1 MISKNI
7 TLNDVNSFSKNT
19 LLSHLNIE
27 FTNIGNDYLEAKM
40 PVNHKTTQPMGI
52 LHGGATVALAES
64 IGSVGSNMLIDVK
77 TEYAV
82 GLTINANHV
91 SSAKDNY
98 VIGTGT
104 IVHKGRST
112 HVGSIE
118 VKDKNEKLI
127 SICILTVMIVKKIKL
142 YTFLGRIAL

>member
-7 TLNDVNSFSKNT
+7 TLNEVNSFSQNT

-27 FTNIGNDYLEAKM
+27 FINIGNDYLEAKM

-91 SSAKDNY
+91 GSVRANY
-98 VIGTGT
+98 VIGKGT
-104 IVHKGRST
+104 IIHKGRST
-112 HVGSIE
+112 HVWNIE
-118 VKDKNEKLI
+118 VRDNNEKLI
-127 SICILTVMIVKKIKL
+127 SICRLTVMIVKKIK
-142 YTFLGRIAL
+142 

>member
-7 TLNDVNSFSKNT
+7 TLNEVNSISKNT

-27 FTNIGNDYLEAKM
+27 FTKIGNDYLEAKM

-77 TEYAV
+77 SEYAV
-82 GLTINANHV
+82 GLSINASHV
-91 SSAKDNY
+91 GSATSNY
-98 VIGTGT
+98 VIGKGT

-112 HVGSIE
+112 HVWSIE
-118 VKDKNEKLI
+118 VKDNNEKLI
-127 SICILTVMIVKKIKL
+127 SICRLTVMIVKRIK
-142 YTFLGRIAL
+142 

>member
-1 MISKNI
+1 
-7 TLNDVNSFSKNT
+7 
-19 LLSHLNIE
+19 LSHLNIE
-27 FTNIGNDYLEAKM
+27 FINIGNDYLEAKM

-91 SSAKDNY
+91 GSVRANY
-98 VIGTGT
+98 VIGKGT
-104 IVHKGRST
+104 IIHKGRST
-112 HVGSIE
+112 HVWNIE
-118 VKDKNEKLI
+118 VRDNNEKLI
-127 SICILTVMIVKKIKL
+127 SICRLTVMIIKKIK
-142 YTFLGRIAL
+142 

>member
-7 TLNDVNSFSKNT
+7 TLNEVNSISKNT

-27 FTNIGNDYLEAKM
+27 FTKIGNDYLEAKM

-77 TEYAV
+77 SEYAV
-82 GLTINANHV
+82 GLSINASHV
-91 SSAKDNY
+91 GSATSNY
-98 VIGTGT
+98 VIGKGT

-112 HVGSIE
+112 HVWSIE
-118 VKDKNEKLI
+118 VKDNNEKLI
-127 SICILTVMIVKKIKL
+127 SLCRLTVMIVKRIK
-142 YTFLGRIAL
+142 

>member
-7 TLNDVNSFSKNT
+7 TLNEVNSFSKNT

-98 VIGTGT
+98 VIGKGT

-112 HVGSIE
+112 HVWSIE

-127 SICILTVMIVKKIKL
+127 SICRLTVMIVKKIK
-142 YTFLGRIAL
+142 

>member
-7 TLNDVNSFSKNT
+7 TLNEVNSFSQNT

-64 IGSVGSNMLIDVK
+64 IGSVGSNMLIDTK

-91 SSAKDNY
+91 GSAREKH
-98 VIGTGT
+98 VIGKGT

-112 HVGSIE
+112 HVWNIE
-118 VKDKNEKLI
+118 VKDNNEKLI
-127 SICILTVMIVKKIKL
+127 SICRLTVMIVKKIK
-142 YTFLGRIAL
+142 

>member
-1 MISKNI
+1 MVSKNI
-7 TLNDVNSFSKNT
+7 TLNEVNSFSQNT

-27 FTNIGNDYLEAKM
+27 FINIGNDYLEAKM

-91 SSAKDNY
+91 GSVRANY
-98 VIGTGT
+98 VIGKGT
-104 IVHKGRST
+104 IIHKGRST
-112 HVGSIE
+112 HVWNIE
-118 VKDKNEKLI
+118 VRDNNEKLI
-127 SICILTVMIVKKIKL
+127 SICRLTVMIIKKIK
-142 YTFLGRIAL
+142 

>member
-1 MISKNI
+1 
-7 TLNDVNSFSKNT
+7 
-19 LLSHLNIE
+19 
-27 FTNIGNDYLEAKM
+27 M

-64 IGSVGSNMLIDVK
+64 IGSVGSNILIDTK

-91 SSAKDNY
+91 GNARNNY
-98 VIGTGT
+98 VVGKGT

-112 HVGSIE
+112 HVWNIE
-118 VKDKNEKLI
+118 VKDNNKKLI
-127 SICILTVMIVKKIKL
+127 SICRLTVMIVKKIK
-142 YTFLGRIAL
+142 

>member
-7 TLNDVNSFSKNT
+7 TLNEVNSFSQNT

-64 IGSVGSNMLIDVK
+64 IGSVGSNILIDTK

-91 SSAKDNY
+91 GSARNNHVVGK
-98 VIGTGT
+98 GT

-112 HVGSIE
+112 HVWNIE
-118 VKDKNEKLI
+118 VKDNNKKLI
-127 SICILTVMIVKKIKL
+127 SICRLTVMIVKKIK
-142 YTFLGRIAL
+142 

>member
-7 TLNDVNSFSKNT
+7 TLNEVNSFSQNT

-27 FTNIGNDYLEAKM
+27 FINIGNDYLEAKM

-91 SSAKDNY
+91 GSVRANY
-98 VIGTGT
+98 VIGKGT
-104 IVHKGRST
+104 IIHKGRST
-112 HVGSIE
+112 HVWNIE
-118 VKDKNEKLI
+118 VRDNNEKLI
-127 SICILTVMIVKKIKL
+127 SICRLTVMIIKKIK
-142 YTFLGRIAL
+142 